1 MTELT
6 FALLKYGFL
15 ILLWV
20 FVWLAVR
27 SLHRDISSFSPR
39 PSRSR
44 RRKERHAA
52 RRAKSPAAAVSAN
65 AGAPVVAPTAD
76 AMRATPAARSASSGA
91 SGGVSANRSA
101 ITPSLLVIIDGPLA
115 GSSVPLTGD
124 AITIGRAASNTV
136 VLDDEFASSHH
147 ARLYPDP
154 RSGQWAIEDLNSTN
168 GTVVNGQRLTVPTVL
183 PARVPVRI
191 GATTFELR

>member
-15 ILLWV
+15 VLLWA

-27 SLHRDISSFSPR
+27 SLHGDIAAFSPK

-44 RRKERHAA
+44 RRRERAARKAAEAPVPQARPQNPAPAPRGHASHAA
-52 RRAKSPAAAVSAN
+52 PAPPSPDGSN
-65 AGAPVVAPTAD
+65 QSG
-76 AMRATPAARSASSGA
+76 PA
-91 SGGVSANRSA
+91 
-101 ITPSLLVIIDGPLA
+101 LLVVIDGPLA
-115 GSSVPLTGD
+115 GATVPLSGD

-136 VLDDEFASSHH
+136 VLNDEFVSGHH
-147 ARLYPDP
+147 ARVYVDP
-154 RSGQWAIEDLNSTN
+154 NTSQWAIEDLGSMN
-168 GTVVNGQRLTVPTVL
+168 GTVVAGQRISSPTIL

-191 GATTFELR
+191 GATTLELR